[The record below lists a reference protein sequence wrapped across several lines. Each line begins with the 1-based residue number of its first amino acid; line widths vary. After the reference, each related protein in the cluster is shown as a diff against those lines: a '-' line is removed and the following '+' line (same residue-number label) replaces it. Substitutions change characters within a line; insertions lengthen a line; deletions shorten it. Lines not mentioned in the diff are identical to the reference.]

1 MKVALLQSRQVRLAA
16 LRDLRRAL
24 NIPRMTDEAGP
35 GVGVQGADDGSGNVV
50 DRRNLRTAAWGG
62 LIGTALE
69 QYDFVIYGTA
79 TAIIFNKIFF
89 TQADPAIGVLAGF
102 ATYAVGF
109 LARPLGGLFF
119 SRYGDRLGRKFVLV
133 ATLFLMGISTFLI
146 GALPTYEQ
154 AGMLAPALLVVLRL
168 LQGAGAGAEQ
178 AGGVVLL
185 TEAAPRESRG
195 RYASLVFVG
204 ASAGTALGAVVW
216 ILAQLLPQD
225 QLLAWGWRL
234 VFFSSA
240 FVTVAAYVLRR
251 RLRDAPVFEQAKQE
265 QKAEVSPVKS
275 VFTVGR
281 RPFFRTFALNIG
293 GNTQSYVFQVFM
305 GSYLIQTVGVD
316 ARLVPQALLVGAL
329 FGCLSAF
336 VTGSLTDRFGRRPV
350 IITVAAILVVFPA
363 PAFLML
369 DTGEPALVVLVIVL
383 GFVFAAYGTVGSQ
396 GAAFAELAGSRYR
409 YAGVALG
416 REFSAVLGGGI
427 APLLSGVL
435 VQLTA
440 GWVGVAVY
448 MSAIMLVSLITAI
461 RMPETRGRDL
471 RLEADA

>member
-1 MKVALLQSRQVRLAA
+1 MTQGRQVPTTL
-16 LRDLRRAL
+16 
-24 NIPRMTDEAGP
+24 
-35 GVGVQGADDGSGNVV
+35 DDGSGNTV

-79 TAIIFNKIFF
+79 TAIVFSKIFF
-89 TQADPAIGVLAGF
+89 TGADPATGMLAGF

-146 GALPTYEQ
+146 GALPSY
-154 AGMLAPALLVVLRL
+154 ADVGLLAPALLVLLRL
-168 LQGAGAGAEQ
+168 AQGFGAGAEQ

-185 TEAAPRESRG
+185 TEAAPRDQRG
-195 RYASLVFVG
+195 RYAALVFVG

-216 ILAQLLPQD
+216 ILVQLLPED
-225 QLLAWGWRL
+225 QLLSWGWRL

-240 FVTVAAYVLRR
+240 LVTVAAYVLRR
-251 RLRDAPVFEQAKQE
+251 KLRDAPVFEQARKEQQQE
-265 QKAEVSPVKS
+265 RASAGEPIRS
-275 VFTVGR
+275 VFTDGR
-281 RPFFRTFALNIG
+281 RAFFRTFALNIG
-293 GNTQSYVFQVFM
+293 GNTQSYIFQVFM

-316 ARLVPQALLVGAL
+316 SKLVPPALLAGAVL
-329 FGCLSAF
+329 GCLSAF
-336 VTGSLTDRFGRRPV
+336 VTGSLTDRLGRRPV
-350 IITVAAILVVFPA
+350 IIAVAAVLVVLPA
-363 PAFLML
+363 PAFLLL
-369 DTGEPALVVLVIVL
+369 DTGEPALVVLVIAL

-396 GAAFAELAGSRYR
+396 AAAFAELAGSRHR

-435 VQLTA
+435 VQLFA
-440 GWVGVAVY
+440 GWIGVAIY
-448 MSAIMLVSLITAI
+448 MTAIMLVTLVTAI

-471 RLEADA
+471 TLEADA

>member
-1 MKVALLQSRQVRLAA
+1 MAQDGV
-16 LRDLRRAL
+16 
-24 NIPRMTDEAGP
+24 AGP
-35 GVGVQGADDGSGNVV
+35 GVDAVDDGSGNRV

-79 TAIIFNKIFF
+79 TAIVFNRIFF
-89 TQADPAIGVLAGF
+89 TQADPAVAVIAGF

-146 GALPTYEQ
+146 GALPSYEQ
-154 AGMLAPALLVVLRL
+154 VGVLAPALLVVLRL
-168 LQGAGAGAEQ
+168 LQGFGAGAEQ

-185 TEAAPRESRG
+185 TEVAPRQRRG
-195 RYASLVFVG
+195 RYAALVFVG

-216 ILAQLLPQD
+216 ILVQLLPED
-225 QLLAWGWRL
+225 ALLSWGWRL

-240 FVTVAAYVLRR
+240 FVTLAAYILRR
-251 RLRDAPVFEQAKQE
+251 KLRDAPVFEQAKQE
-265 QKAEVSPVKS
+265 QAQERVVADSPIRS

-293 GNTQSYVFQVFM
+293 GNTQSYIFQVFM
-305 GSYLIQTVGVD
+305 GSYLIQNVGVD
-316 ARLVPQALLVGAL
+316 ERLVPQALLVGAL
-329 FGCLSAF
+329 FGCVSAF
-336 VTGSLTDRFGRRPV
+336 VTGVLTDRFGRRPV
-350 IITVAAILVVFPA
+350 IITVAAFLVVFPA
-363 PAFLML
+363 PAFMLL
-369 DTGEPALVVLVIVL
+369 DTGNPALIVLVIVL

-396 GAAFAELAGSRYR
+396 AAAFAELSGSRYR

-427 APLLSGVL
+427 APLVSGVL
-435 VQLTA
+435 VQLLA
-440 GWVGVAVY
+440 GWIGVVIY
-448 MSAIMLVSLITAI
+448 MTAIMLVTLVAAI

-471 RLEADA
+471 RIEADA

>member
-1 MKVALLQSRQVRLAA
+1 
-16 LRDLRRAL
+16 
-24 NIPRMTDEAGP
+24 
-35 GVGVQGADDGSGNVV
+35 
-50 DRRNLRTAAWGG
+50 
-62 LIGTALE
+62 
-69 QYDFVIYGTA
+69 
-79 TAIIFNKIFF
+79 
-89 TQADPAIGVLAGF
+89 
-102 ATYAVGF
+102 
-109 LARPLGGLFF
+109 
-119 SRYGDRLGRKFVLV
+119 
-133 ATLFLMGISTFLI
+133 
-146 GALPTYEQ
+146 
-154 AGMLAPALLVVLRL
+154 
-168 LQGAGAGAEQ
+168 
-178 AGGVVLL
+178 
-185 TEAAPRESRG
+185 
-195 RYASLVFVG
+195 
-204 ASAGTALGAVVW
+204 
-216 ILAQLLPQD
+216 
-225 QLLAWGWRL
+225 
-234 VFFSSA
+234 
-240 FVTVAAYVLRR
+240 VTVAAYVLRR
-251 RLRDAPVFEQAKQE
+251 RLRDAPVLEQAKQE
-265 QKAEVSPVKS
+265 QRAEDSPIRS

-329 FGCLSAF
+329 FGCVSAF

-350 IITVAAILVVFPA
+350 IIAVAAFLVVFPA

-369 DTGEPALVVLVIVL
+369 STGDPALVVLVIVL

-409 YAGVALG
+409 YAAVALA

-440 GWVGVAVY
+440 GWVGVAIY
-448 MSAIMLVSLITAI
+448 MSLIMLVSLVTAI